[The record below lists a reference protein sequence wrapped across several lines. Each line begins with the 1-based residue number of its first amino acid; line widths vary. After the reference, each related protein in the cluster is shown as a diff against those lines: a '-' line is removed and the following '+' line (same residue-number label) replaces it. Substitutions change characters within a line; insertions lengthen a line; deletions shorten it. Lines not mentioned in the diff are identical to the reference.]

1 MKYLRLVRKI
11 IRINYRTPRQVMR
24 RAGIH
29 VLPIIAVLPLDYE
42 HIDKMAR
49 ETVES
54 DLISLLTQF
63 VLVAYKLKL
72 NM

>member
-29 VLPIIAVLPLDYE
+29 VLPVIAVTPLDYE
-42 HIDKMAR
+42 HLDRMAR

-63 VLVAYKLKL
+63 AMVAYKLK
-72 NM
+72 

>member
-29 VLPIIAVLPLDYE
+29 VLPMIAVTPLDYE

-54 DLISLLTQF
+54 DIISIFAQII
-63 VLVAYKLKL
+63 LVAYKLK
-72 NM
+72 

>member
-29 VLPIIAVLPLDYE
+29 ILPMIVVTPMDYE

-49 ETVES
+49 DTVES
-54 DLISLLTQF
+54 DIISLLTQF
-63 VLVAYKLKL
+63 ALVAYKLK
-72 NM
+72 